1 MSAKPVKTVKAA
13 KSVSETYKKK
23 TLREHVLLRPAMYVG
38 SDLGRE
44 EYMWTVCDEDEDPR
58 MEIRRINFIPALH
71 KIFDEVLV
79 NALDH
84 HVRTQAEIETTKA
97 KKSAAK
103 PKSAA
108 KKVPAAAAAA
118 VVATP
123 EPVKNIWVTIDENT
137 ISVKNDGSGISVT
150 MHDTEHVYIPELIFT
165 ELLTG
170 QNYEEDEEKTVGGQN
185 GMGAKLAN
193 IFSTEFTVET
203 VDSVNGKKFTQTCRN
218 NMTEKTPARVVA
230 CKNKPYTMITFTPD
244 MARFTGMDGEK
255 YESIPEDMIATL
267 KTRVY
272 QAAMCAGTDVKV
284 HLNGSLINCKTMPL
298 YMELFTGAVTR
309 PVDDSFDFD
318 VEESDAGD
326 DDGDDTGTE
335 ETAAD
340 DDMRSVATATTTD
353 TTTAKKRRTLTA
365 AAAAEMGIFYER
377 SGPRW
382 EYGVLLGSVDVS
394 VDETRYPDAKSKS
407 SAVSELRR
415 RLHQQSFANGINTH
429 AGGTH
434 VEHVR
439 DQLIKKIREHMVKK
453 KKVDIEPAQ
462 LKEMFMLFVNSTIIN
477 PVFTPGQTKD
487 RLDTPARDTKTTKGF
502 GSVAEVSDKFIDRI
516 MKGGLEQK
524 ILDFIEGLEAIKEAK
539 SNGRSRGRVIIE
551 KYEGALR
558 AGTAES
564 HKCTLILTEGDSA
577 KALALAG
584 LHVVGRDYYGVFP
597 LKGKV
602 MNVKETGTRK
612 TGSRGNANV
621 EIQNLKKILG
631 LVSGMEYTAE
641 TLKLLR
647 YGSIMIMT
655 DQDVD
660 GSHIKGL
667 IINLFHTKWRS
678 LLQLGYLKCMVT
690 PVIKAYRGP
699 EAKPTAVVPF
709 YSIPDYES
717 WAAEEDRAGW
727 KTKYYKGLATSTSGE
742 AREYFADLNPISFEW
757 DARSDKLITLAFSK
771 DKGSSDAR
779 KRWLDTYE
787 KDATVDFSVPVM
799 PIPTFVNNELIH
811 FSVYSNLR
819 SIAHSLDG
827 LKPSQ
832 RKILWACFRRGLT
845 TTSIKVAQLGGY
857 VSEHAAY
864 HHGEK
869 SLEDAVKGMA
879 QNFVHS
885 NNINLLHPQGQFGS
899 RLMGGKDAGSA
910 RYIFTRLTD
919 ITSRLFPAAD
929 FPVLKY
935 MEDDGRPIEP
945 EYYVPVL
952 PVLLINGSSGIG
964 TGYSSD
970 IPRYNPRDLL
980 AAARLRIA
988 VRTGEVDGDA
998 LIEEESL
1005 VPWTDGF
1012 TGTIDAVDERRYES
1026 HGCWEITGPTTIKI
1040 TELPLGTWCENYT
1053 QFLTK
1058 WYTEQHTRKDL
1069 VKAKDGKKNVY
1080 YKLKQFDVD
1089 CTDVRIEYRLTVEAD
1104 FVELAREDPEWAE
1117 KALRLVTAD
1126 DSLKTSNMVAFD
1138 RDMHLVKFDNV
1149 GEIINAHADA
1159 RLELYAVRREYQIKQ
1174 LEAGIPE
1181 RRAKKEFIA
1190 GVMNGKI
1197 DLRGKDD
1204 VAIVRIL
1211 KGARFPALG
1220 RGSRLEVDE
1229 EGTAEV
1235 VEHDPDTIEAYAY
1248 LLNLK
1253 QSAVSKK
1260 GFAALEKELA
1270 DMERAL
1276 EEIKGKT
1283 PEIMWS
1289 EELDEFE
1296 VAYEKFLI
1304 EKQELLTAGVDCEG
1318 GSKKK
1323 KSARKGAAVAKKS
1336 AAKSAAKPKK

>member
-1 MSAKPVKTVKAA
+1 MSTKSIKS

-44 EYMWTVCDEDEDPR
+44 EYMWIVNEDSR
-58 MEIRRINFIPALH
+58 MEIRPINFIPALH

-84 HVRTQAEIETTKA
+84 QVRKQAELEKIKQI
-97 KKSAAK
+97 K
-103 PKSAA
+103 PKSAT
-108 KKVPAAAAAA
+108 KGKIVME
-118 VVATP
+118 TP
-123 EPVKNIWVTIDENT
+123 DPVKNIWVTIDENT
-137 ISVKNDGSGISVT
+137 ISVKNDGDGISIT
-150 MHDTEHVYIPELIFT
+150 IHETEKVYIPELIFT

-170 QNYEEDEEKTVGGQN
+170 QNYEEDEEKIVGGQN

-203 VDSVNGKKFTQTCRN
+203 VDSLAQRKFTQTCRN
-218 NMTEKTPARVVA
+218 NMTEKEKPRVVA
-230 CKNKPYTMITFTPD
+230 CKGKPYTMITFKPD
-244 MARFTGMDGEK
+244 MSRFTGMDGEK
-255 YESIPEDMIATL
+255 YETIPENMIAAL

-272 QAAMCAGTDVKV
+272 QAAMCAGSDVKV
-284 HLNGSLINCKTMPL
+284 HLNGELIECKTMPL
-298 YMELFTGAVTR
+298 YMELFTDAVSR

-318 VEESDAGD
+318 DTVEEAEDEESD
-326 DDGDDTGTE
+326 TSSVGT
-335 ETAAD
+335 T
-340 DDMRSVATATTTD
+340 VTTT
-353 TTTAKKRRTLTA
+353 TTTTKKRRGLSATA
-365 AAAAEMGIFYER
+365 AAELGIFYER

-394 VDETRYPDAKSKS
+394 VDETKYPDAKSKS
-407 SAVSELRR
+407 SAISELRR

-439 DQLIKKIREHMVKK
+439 DQFIKKVREYIVKR

-462 LKEMFMLFVNSTIIN
+462 LKEMFVMFVNATIIN

-502 GSVAEVSDKFIDRI
+502 GSLAEVSDKFVDKV
-516 MKGGLEQK
+516 MKSGLEQK
-524 ILDFIEGLEAIKEAK
+524 ILDYIEGLEAIKEAK
-539 SNGRSRGRVIIE
+539 SNGRSRGRVIID
-551 KYEGALR
+551 KYDGALR

-564 HKCTLILTEGDSA
+564 EKCTLILTEGDSA
-577 KALALAG
+577 KSLALAG
-584 LHVVGRDYYGVFP
+584 LHVIGRDYYGVFP

-602 MNVKETGTRK
+602 MNVKETGTSK
-612 TGSRGNANV
+612 ITTGTRGNANV

-631 LVSGMEYTAE
+631 LVSNLEYTAE
-641 TLKLLR
+641 NLKTLR
-647 YGSIMIMT
+647 YGRIMIMT

-667 IINLFHTKWRS
+667 IINLFHTKWKS
-678 LLQLGYLKCMVT
+678 LLQLGYLTCMVT
-690 PVIKAYRGP
+690 PVIKVYRGS
-699 EAKPTAVVPF
+699 EEKPTEIIPF
-709 YSIPDYES
+709 YSIPDYEA
-717 WAAEEDRAGW
+717 WCETNDTHGW

-742 AREYFADLNPISFEW
+742 AREYFSALSPIHFKW
-757 DARSDKLITLAFSK
+757 DAASDKLIALAFSK
-771 DKGSSDAR
+771 GKDSADAR
-779 KRWLDTYE
+779 KRWLNTYD
-787 KDATVDFSVPVM
+787 KDATVDFGVPEM

-819 SIAHSLDG
+819 SIPHSLDG

-832 RKILWACFRRGLT
+832 RKIIWACFRRSLT

-869 SLEDAVKGMA
+869 SLEDAIKGMA
-879 QNFVHS
+879 QNFIHS

-910 RYIFTRLTD
+910 RYIFTRLSN
-919 ITSRLFPAAD
+919 ITSKLFRIED

-935 MEDDGRPIEP
+935 MEDDGKPIEP

-952 PVLLINGSSGIG
+952 PVILINGASGIG

-970 IPRYNPRDLL
+970 IPHYNPRDLL

-988 VRTGEVDGDA
+988 VRREEVDPDA
-998 LIEEESL
+998 LAEEEPL

-1012 TGTIDAVDERRYES
+1012 KGTIEQLDEKRYAS
-1026 HGCWEITGPTTIKI
+1026 HGCWEITGPTTIRI
-1040 TELPLGTWCENYT
+1040 TELPLGTWCEGY
-1053 QFLTK
+1053 QKMLTK
-1058 WYTEQHTRKDL
+1058 WYSEEDKRKEIL
-1069 VKAKDGKKNVY
+1069 KTKEGGKNIY

-1089 CTDVRIEYRLTVEAD
+1089 CTDVRVEFRLTLDAD
-1104 FVELAREDPEWAE
+1104 FVGRAREDALWAE
-1117 KALRLVTAD
+1117 SALRLVTAD
-1126 DSLKTSNMVAFD
+1126 DSLKTSNMVAFNK
-1138 RDMHLVKFDNV
+1138 DMHIERFNNV
-1149 GEIINAHADA
+1149 GEIINAHTDA
-1159 RLELYAVRREYQIKQ
+1159 RLDLYAARRDYQIKQ
-1174 LEAGIPE
+1174 LEISIPE

-1204 VAIVRIL
+1204 TVIARIL
-1211 KGARFPALG
+1211 KTAKFPALG
-1220 RGSRLEVDE
+1220 RGSRMTETSVDE
-1229 EGTAEV
+1229 ETAI
-1235 VEHDPDTIEAYAY
+1235 VETHNPDTVEAYAY

-1260 GFAALEKELA
+1260 GFAALEKELV
-1270 DMERAL
+1270 DMEKAL
-1276 EEIKGKT
+1276 EIIKGKT
-1283 PEIMWS
+1283 PEDMWS

-1296 VAYEKFLI
+1296 AVYEKFVV
-1304 EKQELLTAGVDCEG
+1304 EKNELLTANTEKTG
-1318 GSKKK
+1318 
-1323 KSARKGAAVAKKS
+1323 KKS
-1336 AAKSAAKPKK
+1336 AAKSKKPVSKPKTPKKK

>member
-1 MSAKPVKTVKAA
+1 MSVKP
-13 KSVSETYKKK
+13 KSVSDTYKKK

-44 EYMWTVCDEDEDPR
+44 EYMWIVNDSGR
-58 MEIRRINFIPALH
+58 MEIRPVNFIPALH

-84 HVRTQAEIETTKA
+84 HARKQAELEKG
-97 KKSAAK
+97 K

-108 KKVPAAAAAA
+108 KDPK
-118 VVATP
+118 P

-137 ISVKNDGSGISVT
+137 ISVKNDGDGISVT
-150 MHDTEHVYIPELIFT
+150 VHETEKVYIPELIFT

-203 VDSVNGKKFTQTCRN
+203 VDGVTGRKFTQTCRK
-218 NMTEKTPARVVA
+218 NMTEKDKPRVVA
-230 CKNKPYTMITFTPD
+230 SKNKPYTMITFTPD
-244 MARFTGMDGEK
+244 MSRFTGMDGEK
-255 YESIPEDMIATL
+255 YETIPEDMIATL

-272 QAAMCAGTDVKV
+272 QAAMCAGPEVKV
-284 HLNGSLINCKTMPL
+284 YLNGEHIDCKTMPL
-298 YMELFTGAVTR
+298 YMELFTDAVSR

-318 VEESDAGD
+318 EDVED
-326 DDGDDTGTE
+326 DETEDT
-335 ETAAD
+335 AD
-340 DDMRSVATATTTD
+340 DDAGSVETTT
-353 TTTAKKRRTLTA
+353 TTTTTTKKRRGLSATA
-365 AAAAEMGIFYER
+365 AAELGIFYER

-394 VDETRYPDAKSKS
+394 VDETKYPDAKSKS

-439 DQLIKKIREHMVKK
+439 DQFIKKVREYIVKR

-462 LKEMFMLFVNSTIIN
+462 LKEMFVVFVNATIIN

-502 GSVAEVSDKFIDRI
+502 GSLAEVSDKFVDKV
-516 MKGGLEQK
+516 MKSGLEQK
-524 ILDFIEGLEAIKEAK
+524 ILDYIEGLEAIKEAK
-539 SNGRSRGRVIIE
+539 SNGRSRGRVIID
-551 KYEGALR
+551 KYDGALR

-564 HKCTLILTEGDSA
+564 EKCTLILTEGDSA
-577 KALALAG
+577 KSLALAG
-584 LHVVGRDYYGVFP
+584 LHVIGRDYYGVFP

-602 MNVKETGTRK
+602 MNVKETGTGK
-612 TGSRGNANV
+612 KAASGTRGNANV

-641 TLKLLR
+641 NLKMLR
-647 YGSIMIMT
+647 YGRIMIMT

-667 IINLFHTKWRS
+667 IINLFHTKWKS
-678 LLQLGYLKCMVT
+678 LLQLGYLTCMVT
-690 PVIKAYRGP
+690 PVIKVYRGS
-699 EAKPTAVVPF
+699 EAKPTEVIPF
-709 YSIPDYES
+709 YSIPDYEA
-717 WAAEEDRAGW
+717 WCEANDTHGW

-742 AREYFADLNPISFEW
+742 AREYFSSLAPIHFTW
-757 DARSDKLITLAFSK
+757 DSASDKLIALAFSK
-771 DKGSSDAR
+771 GKDSADAR
-779 KRWLDTYE
+779 KRWLNTYD
-787 KDATVDFSVPVM
+787 KDATVDFGVPEM

-819 SIAHSLDG
+819 SIPHSLDG

-869 SLEDAVKGMA
+869 SLEDAIKGMA
-879 QNFVHS
+879 QNFIHS
-885 NNINLLHPQGQFGS
+885 NNVNLLHPQGQFGS

-910 RYIFTRLTD
+910 RYIFTRLSD
-919 ITSRLFPAAD
+919 ITSKLFRTED

-935 MEDDGRPIEP
+935 MEDDGRLIEP

-952 PVLLINGSSGIG
+952 PMILINGASGIG

-988 VRTGEVDGDA
+988 VRRGDVDGDA
-998 LIEEESL
+998 LAEEEPL

-1012 TGTIDAVDERRYES
+1012 KGTIEQLDEKRYAS
-1026 HGCWEITGPTTIKI
+1026 HGCWEITGPTTIRV
-1040 TELPLGTWCENYT
+1040 TELPLGTWCEGY
-1053 QFLTK
+1053 QKMLTK
-1058 WYTEQHTRKDL
+1058 WYSEDDKRKEIL
-1069 VKAKDGKKNVY
+1069 KTKEGGKNVY

-1089 CTDVRIEYRLTVEAD
+1089 CTDVRVEFRLTLEAE
-1104 FVELAREDPEWAE
+1104 FVTYAHEDPEWAE
-1117 KALRLVTAD
+1117 AALRLVTAD
-1126 DSLKTSNMVAFD
+1126 DSIKTSNMVAFD
-1138 RDMHLVKFDNV
+1138 GDMHLQRFDNV
-1149 GEIINAHADA
+1149 GEIIDAHTEA
-1159 RLELYAVRREYQIKQ
+1159 RLDLYAARREYQIQQ

-1204 VAIVRIL
+1204 VVIARIL
-1211 KGARFPALG
+1211 KTAKFPALG
-1220 RGSRLEVDE
+1220 KGSKTVEGEDGEV
-1229 EGTAEV
+1229 A
-1235 VEHDPDTIEAYAY
+1235 VETHNPDTIEAYAY

-1270 DMERAL
+1270 DMEKAL
-1276 EEIKGKT
+1276 EIIKGKT
-1283 PEIMWS
+1283 PEDMWS

-1296 VAYEKFLI
+1296 TAYEKFLV
-1304 EKQELLTAGVDCEG
+1304 EKNELLTANIVEKAGPKKR
-1318 GSKKK
+1318 GS
-1323 KSARKGAAVAKKS
+1323 AAKKS
-1336 AAKSAAKPKK
+1336 AAKAATPKKTVKKSAAKPKK